1 MGDVRGKGPAAVGEA
16 ALLLSAFRLTAAD
29 HPSLP
34 GLATT
39 LDDHVHRYLTDFSAT
54 DDETGGHFITALLL
68 DLPADEPLA
77 RLTAGTRHPCSC
89 GRAKSPGRS
98 PPTRLRPWA
107 SRLISA
113 NPHAENTVPF
123 DTGDTLLLYTDG
135 VIDARDTSGAF
146 HPLAERVARWARCP
160 PTALVKHLR
169 RDLLTPRSTSWTS
182 MHWARAAP
190 MGPVPSTPGGRE
202 DLAADHFPTEESA
215 GRHALLRRT
224 PRHQQRTIPR
234 RRSASA
240 GTSSAAGRI
249 ERSDTAGSGSP
260 CAALRVPSGYES
272 STPRTESRPTPS

>member
-1 MGDVRGKGPAAVGEA
+1 M
-16 ALLLSAFRLTAAD
+16 
-29 HPSLP
+29 
-34 GLATT
+34 
-39 LDDHVHRYLTDFSAT
+39 
-54 DDETGGHFITALLL
+54 
-68 DLPADEPLA
+68 
-77 RLTAGTRHPCSC
+77 
-89 GRAKSPGRS
+89 
-98 PPTRLRPWA
+98 
-107 SRLISA
+107 
-113 NPHAENTVPF
+113 PF
-123 DTGDTLLLYTDG
+123 DTGDTLLLYTDD

-146 HPLAERVARWARCP
+146 HPLAERVARWAHCP

-182 MHWARAAP
+182 TQWARAAS

-224 PRHQQRTIPR
+224 PRHQQRTIPH

-260 CAALRVPSGYES
+260 CAALRVPSRYES

>member
-1 MGDVRGKGPAAVGEA
+1 MACRCLAAEEETQIGGDLYTATRADHTTRLLIGDVRGKGPAAVGEA
-16 ALLLSAFRLTAAD
+16 ALLLSAFRLTAAG

-68 DLPADEPLA
+68 DLLADEPLA
-77 RLTAGTRHPCSC
+77 RLTAGTCHSCCC

-98 PPTRLRPWA
+98 PPTRPRPWA
-107 SRLISA
+107 SRLTSA

-123 DTGDTLLLYTDG
+123 DTGDTLLLYTDD
-135 VIDARDTSGAF
+135 VIDARDTSGA
-146 HPLAERVARWARCP
+146 
-160 PTALVKHLR
+160 
-169 RDLLTPRSTSWTS
+169 S
-182 MHWARAAP
+182 
-190 MGPVPSTPGGRE
+190 
-202 DLAADHFPTEESA
+202 
-215 GRHALLRRT
+215 LLRRT